1 MNQPGKQGKPAKRGK
16 QSANSKQGAGAG
28 VGQSIEASRA
38 EWNFGGKVPE
48 TFVSHVR
55 QSVPYYDDGHDLICY
70 LSDFFC
76 LQDSTCYEIGV
87 STGQLIKKLAVY
99 NENKPGIRWIGLDR
113 EQAMVEKAR
122 VHCSDIS
129 NVELH
134 NEDVLLYE
142 LDKSDFI
149 VSYYCVQFIPARHR
163 QELFNRIYESLN
175 WGGAFVL
182 FEKVRGPDA
191 RFQDIMVS
199 LYNDFKSRN
208 GFSAEEIL
216 NKSRSLKG
224 ILDPFSTEGN
234 LGLLR
239 RAGFSDVMTIMKYVC
254 FEGFLA
260 IK

>member
-1 MNQPGKQGKPAKRGK
+1 MPKSETVPQRG
-16 QSANSKQGAGAG
+16 GT
-28 VGQSIEASRA
+28 VGQAIEAERA
-38 EWNFGGKVPE
+38 GWSFGGNVAD

-76 LQDSTCYEIGV
+76 HKDSVCYELGA
-87 STGQLIKKLAVY
+87 STGELTRKLAEY
-99 NENKPGIRWIGLDR
+99 NSGKPQIQWVGID
-113 EQAMVEKAR
+113 VEESMTRKAKE
-122 VHCSDIS
+122 HCAGIP
-129 NVELH
+129 NIRIETA
-134 NEDVLLYE
+134 DVLLYDFE
-142 LDKSDFI
+142 PSDFI
-149 VSYYCVQFIPARHR
+149 VSYYCIQFMSPRHR
-163 QELFNRIYESLN
+163 QDLFDKIYQSLN

-224 ILDPFSTEGN
+224 VLEPFSTAGN
-234 LGLLR
+234 YGLLN
-239 RAGFSDVMTIMKYVC
+239 RAGFVDVMPIMKYVC
-254 FEGFLA
+254 FEGYLA